1 MISDKDISSWKIT
14 FQWSNH
20 TPKVEGHGS
29 ILNPYVE
36 DEISGSLVSLTNE
49 IGQVKYLFIADEPV
63 LDNDFTLSDNDF
75 MLSGDRFLFHE
86 GVFEDENAYG
96 RCWFISITNREGNTI
111 RTNNGGVFTKCDYPK
126 GLVV

>member
-14 FQWSNH
+14 LQWSNH

-29 ILNPYVE
+29 ILNPYIE
-36 DEISGSLVSLTNE
+36 DGIIGSLVSLTNE
-49 IGQVKYLFIADEPV
+49 RGQVKYLFIADEPV
-63 LDNDFTLSDNDF
+63 LDNDFILN
-75 MLSGDRFLFHE
+75 GDRFLFHE

-111 RTNNGGVFTKCDYPK
+111 RTTNEGVFTKREYHK

>member
-1 MISDKDISSWKIT
+1 MISNKDISSWKIT
-14 FQWSNH
+14 LQWSNH

-36 DEISGSLVSLTNE
+36 DRIRGSLVSLTNE
-49 IGQVKYLFIADEPV
+49 RGQVKYLFIADEPV
-63 LDNDFTLSDNDF
+63 LDNDFILN
-75 MLSGDRFLFHE
+75 GDRFLFHE

-96 RCWFISITNREGNTI
+96 RCWFIIITNREGNTI
-111 RTNNGGVFTKCDYPK
+111 RTNNGGVFIKCDYHK

>member
-1 MISDKDISSWKIT
+1 MISNKDISSWKIT
-14 FQWSNH
+14 LQWSNH

-29 ILNPYVE
+29 ILNPYIE
-36 DEISGSLVSLTNE
+36 DGIIGSLVSLTNE
-49 IGQVKYLFIADEPV
+49 RGQVKYLFIADEPV
-63 LDNDFTLSDNDF
+63 LDNDFILN
-75 MLSGDRFLFHE
+75 GDRFLFHE

-111 RTNNGGVFTKCDYPK
+111 RTNNGGVFTKCDYHK

>member
-1 MISDKDISSWKIT
+1 MISNKDISSWKIT
-14 FQWSNH
+14 LQWSNH

-29 ILNPYVE
+29 ILNPYIE
-36 DEISGSLVSLTNE
+36 DGIIGSLVSLTNE
-49 IGQVKYLFIADEPV
+49 RGQVKYLFIADEPV
-63 LDNDFTLSDNDF
+63 LDNDFILN
-75 MLSGDRFLFHE
+75 GDRFLFHE

-111 RTNNGGVFTKCDYPK
+111 RTTNEGVFTKREYHK

>member
-1 MISDKDISSWKIT
+1 MISYKDISSWKIT

-29 ILNPYVE
+29 ILSPHVE
-36 DEISGSLVSLTNE
+36 DEIRGSLVSLTNE
-49 IGQVKYLFIADEPV
+49 RGQVKYLFIADEPV
-63 LDNDFTLSDNDF
+63 LDNDF

-111 RTNNGGVFTKCDYPK
+111 RTNNGGVFTKCDYHK